1 MDVETFQNLNPEIHR
16 LIRLMLNGEATE
28 VQINFVLKTND
39 LDRKTLDD
47 AINFIEN
54 VEGKFRRQSFFFV
67 LVVFILVNLIFNL
80 LL

>member
-16 LIRLMLNGEATE
+16 LVRLILNGEATE

-39 LDRKTLDD
+39 LDRKTLDE
-47 AINFIEN
+47 AIGFIKN
-54 VEGKFRRQSFFFV
+54 MEGKFRRLSFFFV
-67 LVVFILVNLIFNL
+67 VVLFVLFSFILGL